1 MIIDRKLAPPVNE
14 ITSFNIVQARKTQ
27 LSNGINLHTIHS
39 GEGELV
45 KIEWMFAAGSWYQP
59 SPLVAFTVNNTL
71 VEGNMH
77 LSSKQIAESVE
88 FYGATLG
95 YNVDKDNAFVSVVTL
110 RKHLPYILEIMADI
124 LKNAVFPDKEIEIFI
139 QKHRQQFLVEQEK
152 VGSIARNTHARIMFG
167 NSHPYGLQIS
177 EKNFGVLIPSLLRTF
192 HAQNYCSEKCRIIV
206 SGNVEDFVMHLLER
220 YFGDGNWGKPFP
232 NQTKIGNVEPE
243 TNGILF
249 VEKEGAVQNAIRIGK
264 IVGNK
269 LNPDYPGLSVLN
281 CILGGYFG
289 SRLMKKVRE
298 EKGYTYGINSLLV
311 TLVNS
316 GYLTIVTEV
325 GSEVTQPALDDIYAE
340 INKLRNELVPAEEL
354 SRVKNYMLG
363 ELVRMFDGPFAQ
375 AESLINL
382 LEYDLDYS
390 YYDNIINEIRST
402 SQERILD
409 LAVQYLDP
417 ATMTQVVVGRPF

>member
-1 MIIDRKLAPPVNE
+1 MTIDRKTAPFIND
-14 ITSFNIVQARKTQ
+14 ITSFNLVKAKKTQ
-27 LSNGINLHTIHS
+27 LPNGINLNIINS

-45 KIEWMFAAGSWYQP
+45 KIEWMFAAGGWYQ
-59 SPLVAFTVNNTL
+59 SAPLVAFTVNNTL
-71 VEGNMH
+71 VDGTSK

-110 RKHLPYILEIMADI
+110 RKHLPYILEIMANI
-124 LKNAVFPDKEIEIFI
+124 LKNAAFPDQEIDIFI
-139 QKHRQQFLVEQEK
+139 QKHRQQFLIEQEK
-152 VGSIARNTHARIMFG
+152 VGSVARNTHARIMYG
-167 NSHPYGLQIS
+167 NSHPYGVQILEHSFS
-177 EKNFGVLIPSLLRTF
+177 EVVPSLLRTF
-192 HAQNYCSEKCRIIV
+192 YSRNYCTEKCRIIM
-206 SGNVEDFVMHLLER
+206 SGRVEDSEIRLIEKF
-220 YFGDGNWGKPFP
+220 FGSDHWGNYLFNNSITAG
-232 NQTKIGNVEPE
+232 VEPE
-243 TNGILF
+243 YTNNVF

-289 SRLMKKVRE
+289 SRLMKKIRE

-316 GYLTIVTEV
+316 GFLTIVTEV
-325 GSEVTQPALDDIYAE
+325 GSDFTRPALDDIYAE
-340 INKLRNELVPAEEL
+340 INKLRNELVPIEEL
-354 SRVKNYMLG
+354 GRVKNYMLG

-375 AESLINL
+375 AESLISL

-390 YYDNIINEIRST
+390 YYDNIIKEIRNIT
-402 SQERILD
+402 RERIIE
-409 LAVQYLDP
+409 LAVRYLDP
-417 ATMTQVVVGRPF
+417 ASMTQVVVGRPF